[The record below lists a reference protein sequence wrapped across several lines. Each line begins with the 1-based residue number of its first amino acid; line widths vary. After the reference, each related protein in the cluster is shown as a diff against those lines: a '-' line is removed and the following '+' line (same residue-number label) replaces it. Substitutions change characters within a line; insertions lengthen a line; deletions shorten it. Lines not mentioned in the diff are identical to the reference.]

1 MPFCLNRSPAFG
13 TRSRMDDLHPTPA
26 ASTVAAPRILVV
38 DDQREVVVS
47 LRDYFAS
54 LGYTVDTALD
64 GMTALDLIARTPPD
78 VILLDLYMPKM
89 DGVEVCRRLKT
100 DPHYTDIGVLLITAF
115 DEPRLRLEGLSSGA
129 DDYVPK
135 PFSLEEIALRVA
147 LQVRATAAR
156 RELRAALI
164 REQRKGTEL
173 AVHTELL
180 AALNATRDIQT
191 LFKTTSAQIARLIPH
206 DGLTVTQYNRD
217 TNTVSFLYVD
227 VPDDAVHPNA
237 TYPAD
242 QMPYTMEALRH
253 GVPTV
258 VEDVWAGPRLSQAIM
273 ERFQRRGIR
282 SVLHAPLQHQDR
294 TIGVFI
300 LISHR
305 VGAFTP
311 VDLKLVQQ
319 IMPHLALAVAQAEQ
333 YETLQRTHETIV
345 RTEREKAALDT
356 ALQTGL
362 TLSHEINNPLTAII
376 GFSELLYRENPDRP
390 EYRLIMEAGQR
401 IADVVQRL
409 NQLKSIR
416 VKTYLSD
423 VPIPMIDLGLS
434 VAGEKKASEEPR

>member
-1 MPFCLNRSPAFG
+1 
-13 TRSRMDDLHPTPA
+13 MDDSHSTSST
-26 ASTVAAPRILVV
+26 STVAAPRLLVV
-38 DDQREVVVS
+38 DDQWEVVVS
-47 LRDYFAS
+47 FRDYFDS
-54 LGYTVDTALD
+54 LGYVVDTALD
-64 GMTALDLIARTPPD
+64 GMTALDLVARTPPD
-78 VILLDLYMPKM
+78 VVLLDLYMPKM
-89 DGVEVCRRLKT
+89 DGVEVCRRLKA
-100 DPHYTDIGVLLITAF
+100 DPHYTDIGVLLMTAF

-135 PFSLEEIALRVA
+135 PFSLDELALRVA
-147 LQVRATAAR
+147 LQVRATTAR
-156 RELRAALI
+156 RELKTSLA
-164 REQRKGTEL
+164 REQQKGVEL

-191 LFKTTSAQIARLIPH
+191 LCKATSAQIARLVPH
-206 DGLTVTQYNRD
+206 DGLTVTQYHPE
-217 TNTVSFLYVD
+217 TNTVSFLYVET
-227 VPDDAVHPNA
+227 PDDAVHPNA

-242 QMPYTMEALRH
+242 QMPYTMEALRR

-258 VEDVWAGPRLSQAIM
+258 VDDVLANSHPSQTIIQ
-273 ERFQRRGIR
+273 RFRNQGIR
-282 SVLHAPLQHQDR
+282 SVLHAPLQHRDR

-311 VDLKLVQQ
+311 VHMKLVQQ

-333 YETLQRTHETIV
+333 YEALQRTHETIV

-409 NQLKSIR
+409 NQLKFIR
-416 VKTYLSD
+416 VKTYLAD

-434 VAGEKKASEEPR
+434 VAGEKKRDE